1 MANKRVD
8 NIVIDG
14 AKIWA
19 RNFAGKADKFN
30 AAGNRN
36 FNLWLEDD
44 LAKKLEADGWN
55 VKHYTPKTDPDAE
68 PKPFLK
74 VALNYNYIPP
84 KVYRV
89 SGNNKVLLDE
99 DNIGTL
105 DWEEITN
112 VRIVIRPY
120 QWEVN
125 GREGIK
131 AYVKTMYAEIEEDPF
146 EKDYA
151 KGKGADFPG
160 MLDVGD
166 EEAPF

>member
-1 MANKRVD
+1 MAKIVD

-14 AKIWA
+14 ARIWA

-36 FNLWLEDD
+36 FNVWLEPGI
-44 LAKKLEADGWN
+44 AKKLEADGWN
-55 VKHYTPKTDPDAE
+55 IKYYIPKTDPDAE
-68 PKPFLK
+68 PKPFIK
-74 VALNYNYIPP
+74 VAASYQYFPP
-84 KVYRV
+84 KIYRV
-89 SGNNKVLLDE
+89 SGGKRILLDE

-105 DWEEITN
+105 DWEEITK

-125 GREGIK
+125 GRSGIK
-131 AYVKTMYAEIEEDPF
+131 AYVKTMYVEVEEDPF
-146 EKDYA
+146 EKEYS
-151 KGKGADFPG
+151 KEGGADFPG
-160 MLDVGD
+160 MFDVGD

>member
-1 MANKRVD
+1 M
-8 NIVIDG
+8 
-14 AKIWA
+14 
-19 RNFAGKADKFN
+19 
-30 AAGNRN
+30 
-36 FNLWLEDD
+36 
-44 LAKKLEADGWN
+44 
-55 VKHYTPKTDPDAE
+55 
-68 PKPFLK
+68 
-74 VALNYNYIPP
+74 ALNYNYIPP

-151 KGKGADFPG
+151 KGKGADFSG